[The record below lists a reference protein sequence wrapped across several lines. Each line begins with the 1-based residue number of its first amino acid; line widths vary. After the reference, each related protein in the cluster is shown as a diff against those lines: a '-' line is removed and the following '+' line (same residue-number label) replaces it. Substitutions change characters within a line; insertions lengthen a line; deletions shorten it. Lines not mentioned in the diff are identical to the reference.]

1 MGSDDTKCLCNQPQV
16 ILTNIPN
23 SFRNSLRSS
32 LAAFMSITIMITL
45 SSLLRGTSTT
55 IIQVIS
61 WNALLGASISG
72 FVVPFDL
79 VAEFSPNKGRAS
91 R

>member
-1 MGSDDTKCLCNQPQV
+1 
-16 ILTNIPN
+16 
-23 SFRNSLRSS
+23 
-32 LAAFMSITIMITL
+32 MSITIMITL